1 MSAVVKL
8 RRLAEHK
15 ERLAKL
21 DLANAERERALQ
33 EQVVNAATTAIEA
46 ALCAPGDEATDH
58 LHRHGYAL
66 RMEMARRGAETRLV
80 ERQRDVGQKRELVTL
95 AARERGTLD
104 RLIELAAEVEFAATS
119 RVEQHK
125 LDETGL
131 IGWWRRAS

>member
-21 DLANAERERALQ
+21 ELAQAERDRADQERVVEQAASAIAQAL
-33 EQVVNAATTAIEA
+33 VHT
-46 ALCAPGDEATDH
+46 GDDPTDH

-66 RMEMARRGAETRLV
+66 RMEMARRGAERRLL
-80 ERQRDVGQKRELVTL
+80 ERQREVGRRRDLVRD
-95 AARERGTLD
+95 ASRERGTLD
-104 RLIELAAEVEFAATS
+104 RLVELAEETRTAEAT
-119 RVEQHK
+119 RTEQHG

-131 IGWWRRAS
+131 IAWWRRAG